1 MQMLGARIHQK
12 RKEMGLSLE
21 ELGDKLGVSRQCVS
35 KWENSGVKN
44 IDRDHIA
51 KMAQIFHVSPS
62 WLMGFESSDA
72 VTVTYEAPGR
82 EPVKAIASQ
91 APIIGAASLRAKLYD
106 VAINVKPENL
116 QTAINILKSLSD

>member
-12 RKEMGLSLE
+12 RKEMGMSLE

-35 KWENSGVKN
+35 KWESNGVKN
-44 IDRDHIA
+44 IDRDYIA
-51 KMAQIFHVSPS
+51 KMAQIFHVSPA
-62 WLMGFESSDA
+62 WLMGFESTDA

-82 EPVKAIASQ
+82 EPVKAIANQ
-91 APIIGAASLRAKLYD
+91 TPIIGASSLRAQLYD
-106 VAINVKPENL
+106 VAIQVKPENL

>member
-1 MQMLGARIHQK
+1 MKTLGKKIHDK
-12 RKEMGLSLE
+12 RREKDMSME
-21 ELGDKLGVSRQCVS
+21 ELGAKLGVSRQTIC
-35 KWENSGVKN
+35 KWENGKVNN

-51 KMAQIFHVSPS
+51 KMAQLFNVSPS
-62 WLMGFESSDA
+62 WLMGFDDSPQ
-72 VTVTYEAPGR
+72 VTLTYEAPGK
-82 EPVKAIASQ
+82 EPVRTIANQ

>member
-21 ELGDKLGVSRQCVS
+21 ELGTKLGVSRQCVS
-35 KWENSGVKN
+35 KWENCGVKN

-72 VTVTYEAPGR
+72 VTVTYEAPGK
-82 EPVKAIASQ
+82 EPVKAIAKQ
-91 APIIGAASLRAKLYD
+91 TPIIGSESLRAQLYH
-106 VAINVKPENL
+106 VAIDVKPENL
-116 QTAINILKSLSD
+116 PVAIEILKSLT